1 MAAVDRTPAGT
12 PAVTPGSGREPME
25 PVPYRV
31 VRTSIDTVDVGS
43 LWLAPVD
50 RALPAARPGQF
61 MMVWVFGVGEVPIS
75 VSGAGPDG
83 EVVLTVRNVG
93 AVSAAI
99 VAQRP
104 GAVIGLRGPFG
115 TAWPVADAA
124 GRDVVVIAGGL
135 GLAPLRLAIEALTN
149 PPTASAPAR
158 VTVVVGAREPAQLLY
173 RDDCARW
180 ERAGARVHLTV
191 DSADR
196 AWPGA
201 VGTATAMLQRLG
213 ERHEMALVCGP
224 ELMMTSGARAAIA
237 LGVPPADVWVS
248 LERNM
253 HCGIGHCGRC
263 QLGSYLLCRDGAV
276 VNWTGV
282 DELVE
287 VRGR

>member
-1 MAAVDRTPAGT
+1 MAVVDISRP
-12 PAVTPGSGREPME
+12 EPME

-31 VRTSIDTVDVGS
+31 TKVRAETGDVTT
-43 LWLAPVD
+43 LWLQPEGT
-50 RALPAARPGQF
+50 ALAAVLPGQF

-75 VSGAGPDG
+75 VSGTVPDG
-83 EVVLTVRNVG
+83 SVVLTVRNVG

-115 TAWPVADAA
+115 TPWPVEAAA
-124 GRDVVVIAGGL
+124 GRDIVVMAGGL
-135 GLAPLRLAIEALTN
+135 GLAPLRLAIDALTSG
-149 PPTASAPAR
+149 AAR
-158 VTVVVGAREPAQLLY
+158 SVSVVVGAREPAQLLY
-173 RDDCARW
+173 PDDLDRW
-180 ERAGARVHLTV
+180 RRAGAAIHLTV

-196 AWPGA
+196 AWHGA
-201 VGTATAMLQRLG
+201 VGTATAMVQRLG
-213 ERHEMALVCGP
+213 ERHEMAFVCGP
-224 ELMMTSGARAAIA
+224 ELMMTSGARAVIA
-237 LGVPPADVWVS
+237 LGVPASDVWVS

-263 QLGSYLLCRDGAV
+263 QLGEHLLCRDGAV

-282 DELVE
+282 EQLLE